1 VDCARTQNLI
11 HAYLDRELDLVRHLE
26 IEHHLQ
32 NCAACGQTYECLQ
45 ALKEGL
51 GADEMY
57 FKAPDALRERLR
69 SAMLP
74 TETPRRVP
82 RRLPWRAASFVGAA
96 AALLVVGWSFGRY
109 VPLGHAGKPDDGL
122 AREVVAGHVRSLMA
136 AHLTDVTSSNKHTVK
151 PWFNGKVGFP
161 VPVNEPSLQDLFL
174 VGGRL
179 DYIDHRSVAALVYRL
194 REHKINVFLWREA
207 DEGEAALSATEC
219 EGYNLVHW
227 THQGME
233 FWAVSDLNMN
243 DLKDFAARLRE
254 P

>member
-1 VDCARTQNLI
+1 M

-26 IEHHLQ
+26 IENHLQ
-32 NCAACGQTYECLQ
+32 DCTACSQTYECFQ

-57 FKAPDALRERLR
+57 FKAPDQLRERIR
-69 SAMLP
+69 SAMRP
-74 TETPRRVP
+74 TEPTRRTP
-82 RRLPWRAASFVGAA
+82 RRLPWRAASLVAA
-96 AALLVVGWSFGRY
+96 AVALLVVGWSFGRY
-109 VPLGHAGKPDDGL
+109 APLGHAAKPDDAL

-136 AHLTDVTSSNKHTVK
+136 AHLTDVASSNKHTVK

-161 VPVNEPSLQDLFL
+161 VPVAEPSLTDLAL

-179 DYIDHRSVAALVYRL
+179 DYLHHRSVAALVYRL
-194 REHKINVFLWREA
+194 REHKINVFIWREA
-207 DEGEAALSATEC
+207 DEGEAALTATEC

-233 FWAVSDLNMN
+233 FWAVSDLNTKE
-243 DLKDFAARLRE
+243 LKDFAELVRE